1 MEVPFSDTLRSQ
13 PRWVLL
19 LLSLGLFQ
27 VSRLSLAFLR
37 WVYTFFL
44 RPPKHLL
51 DYGRWAIVTGP
62 TDGIGKVI
70 AFELARQGLSLIL
83 VGRNP
88 DKLKSVSAALQAEFR
103 SVEVVTVVFDL
114 AGDIP
119 DGVQR
124 LKMAIENLD
133 VGVLVNNAGVC
144 YDAPRYLHELEEK
157 MFTDLV
163 KVNMESLTEITRAV
177 LPQMV
182 RKKKGAIAN
191 LGSGSVVCSDPSILP
206 DVHCVYC
213 NQRVGQIHSF
223 SYVDALSRS
232 LHHEYKSTGIDIH
245 CWTPAYPGT
254 KMVPD
259 KRHSFF
265 NSTPEEYA
273 PPAVRAIGYRTSILP
288 HWRHSMLNYLAKLAP
303 DSILNEWFLGDALNQ
318 RAKHSLT

>member
-27 VSRLSLAFLR
+27 VSRLSLSFLR
-37 WVYTFFL
+37 WIYTFFL

-51 DYGRWAIVTGP
+51 DYGQWAIITGP
-62 TDGIGKVI
+62 TDGIGKAM

-88 DKLKSVSAALQAEFR
+88 DKLKSVSAAIQAELR

-119 DGVQR
+119 NGVRR

-144 YDAPRYLHELEEK
+144 YDAPKYLHELEEK
-157 MFTDLV
+157 MYTDLV

-191 LGSGSVVCSDPSILP
+191 LGSGSVVILP
-206 DVHCVYC
+206 SYPMFAVYTATK
-213 NQRVGQIHSF
+213 G
-223 SYVDALSRS
+223 YVDALSRS
-232 LHHEYKSTGIDIH
+232 LHYEYKSSGIDIH
-245 CWTPAYPGT
+245 CQTPAFAVT

-273 PPAVRAIGYRTSILP
+273 PPAVRAVGYGTSILP
-288 HWRHSMLNYLAKLAP
+288 YWRHSMLNFLAKLAP
-303 DSILNEWFLGDALNQ
+303 ERILNEWFLRDALNQ
-318 RAKHSLT
+318 R

>member
-27 VSRLSLAFLR
+27 VSRLSLSFLR
-37 WVYTFFL
+37 WIYTFFL

-51 DYGRWAIVTGP
+51 DYGQWAIITGP
-62 TDGIGKVI
+62 TDGIGKAM

-88 DKLKSVSAALQAEFR
+88 DKLKSVSAAIQAELR
-103 SVEVVTVVFDL
+103 NVEVVTVVFDL

-119 DGVQR
+119 NGVRR

-144 YDAPRYLHELEEK
+144 YDAPKYLHELEEK
-157 MFTDLV
+157 MYTDLV

-191 LGSGSVVCSDPSILP
+191 LGSGSVVILP
-206 DVHCVYC
+206 SYPMFAVYTATK
-213 NQRVGQIHSF
+213 G
-223 SYVDALSRS
+223 
-232 LHHEYKSTGIDIH
+232 TGIDIH
-245 CWTPAYPGT
+245 CHFCSNENGARQEAFVFQLDTRG
-254 KMVPD
+254 VC
-259 KRHSFF
+259 S
-265 NSTPEEYA
+265 SG
-273 PPAVRAIGYRTSILP
+273 VRAVGYGTSILP
-288 HWRHSMLNYLAKLAP
+288 YWRHSMLNYLAKQAP
-303 DSILNEWFLGDALNQ
+303 ERILNEWFLRNALNQ
-318 RAKHSLT
+318 REKVH